1 MPIYFIDVQAF
12 NQAILLISVF
22 QQRLSFPMLQNA
34 GGDREMLQSPQR
46 VHGRALVRIYG
57 VKPLKNVPLFTS
69 GGQINSLK

>member
-1 MPIYFIDVQAF
+1 
-12 NQAILLISVF
+12 
-22 QQRLSFPMLQNA
+22 MLQNA